1 MPPAGAAARAEQLG
15 TLSKLSHEMLTAD
28 ETGRLLQKAEQE
40 VAGQSLENDDAA
52 LVRATRRDYDK
63 AVKLPAEL
71 VEEMARTRAVAQ
83 EVWAKARAANDF
95 PTFSPWLERTLELT
109 RRAAEY
115 LGYKDRLY
123 DALLDQYEPGTT
135 TAQVE
140 AMFGELKPGL
150 VSLVRMI
157 VERGTP
163 IDDAV
168 LHQEYDTDR
177 QRQLS
182 ERLVASLGY
191 DFTRG
196 RQDPTVHPFCTSF
209 SRDDVRITTRFDPC
223 FIAQALLASAHE
235 AGHALYEQGFPP
247 QFERTPLRAGASMG
261 VHESQ
266 SRLWEN
272 LVCRSRGFWRHFF
285 PQVKDSFPKTLA
297 DTDAESFWRALCKV
311 SPSLIRVE
319 ADEVT
324 YNLHVL
330 LRFELENDLL
340 EGRLSVADAPAAWNA
355 RMQEYLGLTPPDDAR
370 GVLQDIHWSIGI
382 FGYFPTYSIGNL
394 LSVQLWEKAVSDMP
408 AIPDQIA
415 RGEFAPLL
423 GWLRENV
430 HRHGRRYLPNELVQR
445 VTGEPLQSG
454 PYLRYLTEKYS
465 ELYAL

>member
-1 MPPAGAAARAEQLG
+1 
-15 TLSKLSHEMLTAD
+15 
-28 ETGRLLQKAEQE
+28 
-40 VAGQSLENDDAA
+40 
-52 LVRATRRDYDK
+52 
-63 AVKLPAEL
+63 VKLPADL
-71 VEEMARTRAVAQ
+71 VEEMARTRTVAQ
-83 EVWAKARAANDF
+83 EVWAQARAANDF
-95 PTFSPWLERTLELT
+95 PTFAPWLEKTLELT

-150 VSLVRMI
+150 VSLVRKI

-168 LHQEYDTDR
+168 LYREYDTDR

-355 RMQEYLGLTPPDDAR
+355 RMQEYLGLTPPDNAR

-394 LSVQLWEKAVSDMP
+394 LSVQLWEKAVSDIP